1 MAAAKAVKVQRGR
14 LQRRAELPETAMYL
28 WLVQSRL
35 RLRLFSK
42 LSEFETALLEPTD
55 SAICDEIFT
64 KLLVPI
70 EEQRRMDLSAGMGYP
85 YEWWNEKLT
94 ELIATK
100 FSDVARYR
108 SALGLDRRDGS
119 ADDAKDKSS
128 DEGNGE
134 EGEEKDEAE
143 EESEEDIDE
152 DEVEAQLGELQEILS
167 PLSGSNPFIGADG
180 ATLGFGDL
188 DTELRILLV
197 KVLCDLQLYSSPEI
211 IDYLADLEV
220 RVQRE
225 RRVHCFSKLERC
237 LTPPPPSPLP
247 LLPPARSYDCARRSR
262 LPNFSTHTPPPHRE
276 QENDR
281 RIQPFGIDSKGR
293 TFFHFP
299 HFWGDTRLYV
309 LTPAK
314 PTPKWDLAC
323 TDQHGVKKLVE
334 ELRVSRKRVDRDL
347 VDNLSDL
354 LESLQADAET
364 REQKKA
370 LAVRSQRR
378 APPPGCRRGT

>member
-1 MAAAKAVKVQRGR
+1 MHTAAQPWRLSVFVYERTVGLSVFVYGAGMLTDPPSPRCPAACLRPQNRAHRCSAAMAAAKAVKVQRGR

-197 KVLCDLQLYSSPEI
+197 KVLCDKATDRILGVHIIGSNAGEMIAEGVLGMEYGASSEDI
-211 IDYLADLEV
+211 
-220 RVQRE
+220 
-225 RRVHCFSKLERC
+225 
-237 LTPPPPSPLP
+237 
-247 LLPPARSYDCARRSR
+247 ARTCHAHPTLSEAMKEACMAAS
-262 LPNFSTHTPPPHRE
+262 S
-276 QENDR
+276 
-281 RIQPFGIDSKGR
+281 QPI
-293 TFFHFP
+293 HF
-299 HFWGDTRLYV
+299 
-309 LTPAK
+309 
-314 PTPKWDLAC
+314 
-323 TDQHGVKKLVE
+323 
-334 ELRVSRKRVDRDL
+334 
-347 VDNLSDL
+347 
-354 LESLQADAET
+354 
-364 REQKKA
+364 
-370 LAVRSQRR
+370 
-378 APPPGCRRGT
+378 